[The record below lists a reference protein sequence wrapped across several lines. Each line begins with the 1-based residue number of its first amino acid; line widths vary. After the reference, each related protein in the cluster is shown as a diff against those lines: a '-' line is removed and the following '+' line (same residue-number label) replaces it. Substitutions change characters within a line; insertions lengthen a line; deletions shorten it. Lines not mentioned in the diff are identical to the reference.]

1 MWNTDCKV
9 WTSKS
14 LNIFLMK
21 IPGGGNREN
30 EREAIIWESQLK
42 FPLYN
47 ERHQSSDLRGPVN
60 SKQDK
65 YAFSCIVVKL
75 QNFEK
80 QPPEKGKL
88 SYLEM
93 RRAAHSWS
101 AAQMTAE
108 TSEGDNCP
116 CLLSAREKG
125 CMVVLPERQAETLYS
140 FFFFV
145 KFENLILKIYMKMQ
159 GT

>member
-42 FPLYN
+42 FPLYK

-80 QPPEKGKL
+80 QPPWEEKAFILRNETCCPQLKRSSDDSRDFWGRQL
-88 SYLEM
+88 SLPSVCPGEGLHGGAS
-93 RRAAHSWS
+93 RKTSW
-101 AAQMTAE
+101 
-108 TSEGDNCP
+108 NP
-116 CLLSAREKG
+116 LL
-125 CMVVLPERQAETLYS
+125 

-145 KFENLILKIYMKMQ
+145 KFENIILKIYMKMQ